1 MKKIIIIGGGI
12 AGLSAGIYA
21 LKAGF
26 EAEIYEKN
34 AVAGG
39 ECMGWNRGGCHI
51 DNCIHWLTGTS
62 STSSMHKVWR
72 DVGALDDNTQ
82 YADVDMFY
90 SCRVGGRECT
100 LHNDLDRTERE
111 LIAISPDDEAE
122 IRKLIQHLRY
132 TEDCQL
138 PAEKP
143 MDMMSIKDYIALGK
157 SMRNM
162 PKVMK
167 EYGKISIAE
176 LAARFRS
183 PLIRTLLTD
192 YMPAEYTAFSF
203 LISYATMTSGNGKIP
218 AGGSLAM
225 AMRMLEKFKENGGKI
240 NLNAPVKKILI
251 ENKKAVGIELE
262 NNEKITADFII
273 SAVDTNLL
281 FTRLLD
287 ERLIPAKL
295 TLPYRSSEKH
305 PTMSGF
311 QIAYEADE
319 ACAPKGTILFGCEP
333 FKMNKKEISRLSL
346 KSYSYEKSFA
356 PEGKTVLQT
365 NVAQYDDDFLYWKSL
380 SPEDYRSVKAELSE
394 AVAERITTQ
403 FPELK
408 GSLKML
414 DCWTPLTY
422 ERYCGAYHGSYMGFI
437 IRPGVKQSK
446 INGVIKGIGGLYIAG
461 QWIMSPGG
469 LPIAAVSGKFAV
481 QRILKKLGRSVEI

>member
-39 ECMGWNRGGCHI
+39 ECMGWDRGGCHI

-62 STSSMHKVWR
+62 PSSSMYKVWR
-72 DVGALDDNTQ
+72 DLGALDESTQ

-90 SCRVGGRECT
+90 SCRIDGGECT
-100 LHNDLDRTERE
+100 LYNDLDRTERE
-111 LIAISPDDEAE
+111 LISTSPKDESE

-132 TEDCQL
+132 AEECQI

-143 MDMMSIKDYIALGK
+143 MDMMTIKDYIELGK
-157 SMRNM
+157 NMKNM

-167 EYGKISIAE
+167 EYGNISIAE
-176 LAARFRS
+176 LAARFHS
-183 PLIRTLLTD
+183 PFIRAAIAD
-192 YMPAEYTAFSF
+192 YMPAEYTAYSF
-203 LISYATMTSGNGKIP
+203 LVSYATMTSGNGKIP
-218 AGGSLAM
+218 TGGSLAM
-225 AMRMLEKFKENGGKI
+225 ALRMLDKFKENGGKI
-240 NLNAPVKKILI
+240 HLNTPVNEII
-251 ENKKAVGIELE
+251 VENKKAVGIKLE
-262 NNEKITADFII
+262 SGEKISADFII

-287 ERLIPAKL
+287 EKLIPSKL
-295 TLPYRSSEKH
+295 TLPYRSTQNY
-305 PTMSGF
+305 PTISGF

-333 FKMNKKEISRLSL
+333 FKVNGKEINRVSL
-346 KSYSYEKSFA
+346 KNYSYEKSFA

-365 NVAQYDDDFLYWKSL
+365 NVTQYDDDFLYWKSL
-380 SPEDYRSVKAELSE
+380 SPEEYRDIKAELAE
-394 AVAERITTQ
+394 TVTERINAQ

-437 IRPGVKQSK
+437 TRPGVKQNR
-446 INGVIKGIGGLYIAG
+446 INGVIKGINGLYVAG

-469 LPIAAVSGKFAV
+469 LPIAAISGKFAV

>member
-39 ECMGWNRGGCHI
+39 ECMGWDRGGCHI

-62 STSSMHKVWR
+62 PSSSMYKVWR
-72 DVGALDDNTQ
+72 DLGALDESTR

-90 SCRVGGRECT
+90 SRRSCGMECT

-111 LIAISPDDEAE
+111 LISISPKDENE
-122 IRKLIQHLRY
+122 IHKLIRHLRY
-132 TEDCQL
+132 AEECQI

-143 MDMMSIKDYIALGK
+143 MDMMTVKDYIALGK
-157 SMRNM
+157 SMKNM

-167 EYGKISIAE
+167 EYGNISIAE
-176 LAARFRS
+176 LAARFNS
-183 PLIRTLLTD
+183 PLIRAAIAD
-192 YMPAEYTAFSF
+192 YMPAEYTAYSF
-203 LISYATMTSGNGKIP
+203 LVSYATMTSGNGKIP

-225 AMRMLEKFKENGGKI
+225 TARMLDKFKANGGKI
-240 NLNAPVKKILI
+240 HLNAPVNKII
-251 ENKKAVGIELE
+251 VDNKKAVGIKLE
-262 NNEKITADFII
+262 SGEKITADFII

-287 ERLIPAKL
+287 EKLIPAKL
-295 TLPYRSSEKH
+295 TLPYRSTQNY
-305 PTMSGF
+305 PTISGF
-311 QIAYEADE
+311 QIAYETDE
-319 ACAPKGTILFGCEP
+319 ACAPKGTILFDCEP
-333 FKMNKKEISRLSL
+333 FKVNKKEINCVSL

-365 NVAQYDDDFLYWKSL
+365 NVSQYDDDFLYWKSL
-380 SPEDYRSVKAELSE
+380 SPKEYRDIKAELAE
-394 AVAERITTQ
+394 TVTERITAQ
-403 FPELK
+403 LPELK
-408 GSLKML
+408 GRLKML

-437 IRPGVKQSK
+437 TRPGVKQSK
-446 INGVIKGIGGLYIAG
+446 INGTIKGINGLYVAG

-469 LPIAAVSGKFAV
+469 LPIAAISGKFAV